1 MAGLIDSAVDK
12 VKNALGFGDSSS
24 PTKLTPEELKAKK
37 HKTIVNSDRDQQRKK
52 YQQKKKIET
61 AEKAKEEGGYYIKR
75 GSLYDEAV
83 ANGNSDIAE
92 IGDQGEIRHN
102 TGMGPSIPTEFK
114 DAHESKKGN
123 HVFTDFIV
131 YDGVKYSY
139 TFKGPTLKEIQDLAR
154 AYRSEYEAKVRK
166 VDERAPIPP
175 NHVFEARA
183 EQTLFEDRHREMVLK
198 IRAAAEQYE
207 TLRNDVKREP
217 GISQRG
223 VVKSLGTG
231 DRDVKFEDVVKSQGG
246 PTLKV
251 HSRAPSPNA
260 SALASVFS
268 GFERDRSLYP
278 LNSVDSTTDE
288 NTIKSELDSLIERVN
303 AGTLSP
309 KHLPKDG
316 NFQPCRDTVLLP
328 IEKPSS
334 KKFGEAAHELAIR
347 FGGGGD
353 INLQMQEEL
362 REFNRFNK
370 TFIPTPRELKGYTF
384 FSRPHLNLSS
394 KNLVHLREFYPL
406 LYSSD
411 TSIGMYIRQML
422 DTEYS
427 YNAGGTG
434 GVHDCPFINTR
445 CAFNVLLSNALKS
458 IQGFPDP
465 DLTTEATAGGFF
477 SEQQTNVIGF
487 NRLSKGQDLTLEFR
501 DYPGGPVLA
510 MHDYWCKYMGNI
522 ADGSMVQYTD
532 DIENNLMGYTVSIYR
547 FITDHTGRVITRWA
561 KCTGC
566 FPKMQPI
573 GAVYN
578 VSEAEKVITANK
590 TFTVPYF
597 CHHFGYNDPV
607 IIKEF
612 NELSARY
619 CPGVRTLID
628 DILDGN
634 VTTDEGSRGRILE
647 PTLTNSHSGIPYII
661 QPKIKQSNGEFTQ
674 GDTFELVFYN
684 D

>member
-183 EQTLFEDRHREMVLK
+183 EQTLFEDKHREMVLK

-207 TLRNDVKREP
+207 TLRDDVKREP

-223 VVKSLGTG
+223 VAKSLGKG
-231 DRDVKFEDVVKSQGG
+231 ERDVKFEDVVKSQGG

-260 SALASVFS
+260 SALAAVFS
-268 GFERDRSLYP
+268 GFNRYRDLHP
-278 LNSVDSTTDE
+278 LGSVNSTTDE
-288 NTIKSELDSLIERVN
+288 DTVTSELNSLVDETNRSPTRKHVPKSGDALGYRVYKQKS
-303 AGTLSP
+303 L
-309 KHLPKDG
+309 
-316 NFQPCRDTVLLP
+316 
-328 IEKPSS
+328 EKPSN
-334 KKFGEAAHELAIR
+334 KKNFGEAAHELAIR

-353 INLQMQEEL
+353 INLQIQEEL

-394 KNLVHLREFYPL
+394 QNLVHLREFYPL

-422 DTEYS
+422 DTSYA

-434 GVHDCPFINTR
+434 GVHDCPFINTQ

-578 VSEAEKVITANK
+578 VNEAEKVITANK

-612 NELSARY
+612 NELSSRY
-619 CPGVRTLID
+619 CSGLSSVFGSKEDGGVDID
-628 DILDGN
+628 SLSGG
-634 VTTDEGSRGRILE
+634 TILE
-647 PTLTNSHSGIPYII
+647 PTLLNGHSGIPYII
-661 QPKIKQSNGEFTQ
+661 QPSVKQPNGSFTQ
-674 GDTFELVFYN
+674 GDTFELVFV
-684 D
+684 DV